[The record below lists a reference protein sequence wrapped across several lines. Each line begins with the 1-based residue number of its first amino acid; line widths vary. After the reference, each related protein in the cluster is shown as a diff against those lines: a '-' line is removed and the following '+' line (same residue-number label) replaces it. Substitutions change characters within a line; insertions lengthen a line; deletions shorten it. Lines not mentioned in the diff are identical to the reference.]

1 MNKTISYKSTT
12 QYLNDEELID
22 IYQSRKKIIEECRY
36 NTKEQQRRSDWIK
49 EVRQALI
56 NRGYKL

>member
-56 NRGYKL
+56 NRGYKP